1 LHYHDPKKI
10 SERKIQSIFWA
21 EICQSWHIL
30 RGKKVLLATQIWL
43 IPLADDQEST
53 YFTKLKRKK
62 KNHSS
67 HQLNIAT
74 QNVVVVELL

>member
-10 SERKIQSIFWA
+10 SVIRIQSILWA
-21 EICQSWHIL
+21 EYAKVAIL
-30 RGKKVLLATQIWL
+30 GTQIWL

-62 KNHSS
+62 KIHSS
-67 HQLNIAT
+67 HHLNIAT
-74 QNVVVVELL
+74 QNVVVELL